1 MSHLDNIV
9 KLMGRL
15 ILTGLTRN
23 KNHNFALRYE
33 PTDSGERCW
42 VDCRCGFSQELLLFH
57 DYAGIKELERAWNS
71 HTAKKQ

>member
-1 MSHLDNIV
+1 MSYLDNIV

-15 ILTGLTRN
+15 ILTGLTKN
-23 KNHNFALRYE
+23 KNHNFVLRYE

-42 VDCRCGFSQELLLFH
+42 VDCRCGFSQELLFFH
-57 DYAGIKELERAWNS
+57 NYAGIKALERVWTS